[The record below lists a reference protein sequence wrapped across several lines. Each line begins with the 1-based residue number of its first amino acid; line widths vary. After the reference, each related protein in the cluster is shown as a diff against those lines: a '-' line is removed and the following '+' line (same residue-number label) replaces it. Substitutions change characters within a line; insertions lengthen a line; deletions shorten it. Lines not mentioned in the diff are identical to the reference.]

1 MFENIIS
8 KNIAIRV
15 IIFKEL
21 LKEMLS
27 NLNII
32 KATNRPKLLEKLE
45 ELQVQLNFCEKALA
59 DYLETKRLIYP
70 RFYFISAA
78 DLLDILSN
86 GQKTLI
92 AINNSYSLF
101 LRKRTI
107 EKWYIFATKMIA
119 YDKISVTSNFQIEL
133 AINPL
138 SAGYSRP
145 MLSVRTARVQR

>member
-1 MFENIIS
+1 MAHFYSIKHLFKEINALNNIFSNMFENIIS

-27 NLNII
+27 NLNIV

-86 GQKTLI
+86 G
-92 AINNSYSLF
+92 
-101 LRKRTI
+101 
-107 EKWYIFATKMIA
+107 
-119 YDKISVTSNFQIEL
+119 
-133 AINPL
+133 
-138 SAGYSRP
+138 
-145 MLSVRTARVQR
+145 